1 MVIGLENLANQK
13 YQPQSIDHLHNQWK
27 TGKSVWQT
35 GSEIFDLI
43 LLMVQKFNNTTFW
56 RKKWPYRRQA
66 FSVVLLLSSLGWIQ
80 IHSSND
86 RNGTS
91 LSALCF
97 SAHMTILWS
106 LALCV
111 AAIAIVVLLGSVV
124 HSLGL
129 PVLLWDAV
137 FWAGQLAI
145 VRHWPGSGA
154 TCPFPGHDRSGSVTG
169 KGWRDWCCWSYQGGF
184 WGTGVCD
191 RWSSSGWDLITFEKR
206 FCDIWWSLKS
216 QKSNVI
222 S

>member
-1 MVIGLENLANQK
+1 MSSFCSAVGDEYISTPPITERDVSFCSLFECTH
-13 YQPQSIDHLHNQWK
+13 DHSL
-27 TGKSVWQT
+27 
-35 GSEIFDLI
+35 
-43 LLMVQKFNNTTFW
+43 
-56 RKKWPYRRQA
+56 
-66 FSVVLLLSSLGWIQ
+66 VV
-80 IHSSND
+80 
-86 RNGTS
+86 
-91 LSALCF
+91 
-97 SAHMTILWS
+97 
-106 LALCV
+106 ALCV

-124 HSLGL
+124 HSLRL

-137 FWAGQLAI
+137 LRAGQLAI

-154 TCPFPGHDRSGSVTG
+154 TCPFPGHYRSGRVPG

-191 RWSSSGWDLITFEKR
+191 GWSSSGWDLITFEKC